1 MTSWVNWL
9 YQRVKGYSSHRRLK
23 TVNNL
28 LSSEYLNL
36 QRLTII
42 LFIYFFILSDI
53 NWNAEDYGFYKNEPE
68 ADIDDEK
75 DDNEGEESNV
85 LDLEKRSTD
94 PESRKGRS
102 RGSPFRPSVAR
113 ALWRPRRRSGVRR
126 RRRNG

>member
-75 DDNEGEESNV
+75 DDNEGEE
-85 LDLEKRSTD
+85 RSPD
-94 PESRKGRS
+94 PKSRKGHARRS
-102 RGSPFRPSVAR
+102 LIRPKVGR
-113 ALWRPRRRSGVRR
+113 ALLRRRRSGVRR

>member
-1 MTSWVNWL
+1 MNILINQGLL
-9 YQRVKGYSSHRRLK
+9 YISISIYIFYFIFFKFQFF
-23 TVNNL
+23 NL
-28 LSSEYLNL
+28 
-36 QRLTII
+36 
-42 LFIYFFILSDI
+42 FFKFFILSSD
-53 NWNAEDYGFYKNEPE
+53 YKNEPE

-75 DDNEGEESNV
+75 GDNEGEENNV

-102 RGSPFRPSVAR
+102 RGSPFRPFVAR

>member
-1 MTSWVNWL
+1 M
-9 YQRVKGYSSHRRLK
+9 
-23 TVNNL
+23 
-28 LSSEYLNL
+28 
-36 QRLTII
+36 
-42 LFIYFFILSDI
+42 

-94 PESRKGRS
+94 PEWRKGRS

>member
-9 YQRVKGYSSHRRLK
+9 YHRVQRYSSHRRLK

-28 LSSEYLNL
+28 FSSEYVNL
-36 QRLTII
+36 QRLTNI
-42 LFIYFFILSDI
+42 LFIYLFFFILSDI

-75 DDNEGEESNV
+75 DDNEGEE
-85 LDLEKRSTD
+85 RSPD
-94 PESRKGRS
+94 PKSRKGRPRRS
-102 RGSPFRPSVAR
+102 LIHPKVGR
-113 ALWRPRRRSGVRR
+113 ALLRRRHHSRVRR